1 MKTLD
6 KFIEESQQF
15 KDMDV
20 NRLEAFCTLCCQYF
34 EKFGTKDDF
43 IDFEKFEK
51 YDTHWF
57 FTGYG
62 YKLQSSFLEK
72 TGDKYEKA
80 AKQLYSAMKEYYK
93 IIK

>member
-1 MKTLD
+1 MKTL
-6 KFIEESQQF
+6 IEYINEAQQF

-20 NRLEAFCTLCCQYF
+20 NRLDAFCILCCKYF
-34 EKFGTKDDF
+34 EKFGTDDDF
-43 IDFEKFEK
+43 IDFNKFEK

-62 YKLQSSFLEK
+62 YKLQKSFLEK

-93 IIK
+93 TIK